1 MESSLRYY
9 GRSKVMGFGYG
20 TRSPEQ
26 VQRDNGGRFT
36 FDTIQA
42 RYEAIKPISGKR
54 KDLNVRPLNERRRDW
69 ERVFKVNDNEYYI
82 SHDAWRGHQDNDIHN
97 RSITWFKRGDF
108 EIVVVHTPKSVW
120 NKENPHRLAYY
131 QLSSPSIFYFYDYNL
146 PIGLSMANYKSCKYV
161 AVNREDGQINY
172 YSAEHGDITFQRRS
186 GDKYWNPVV
195 VHREFKHSLD
205 RSKTKELRK
214 SLEPF
219 LEYYKVVEPL
229 IDKTSY
235 YYGNA
240 LEDFGSGVFNKVG
253 DDVPESW
260 FKIVERYKHK
270 NQWYRGDVK
279 NLIIK
284 DLYQVAKPLVKEPV
298 PLGTPV
304 RDRYRTWVR

>member
-1 MESSLRYY
+1 MGYGYY
-9 GRSKVMGFGYG
+9 G
-20 TRSPEQ
+20 RSPEQ
-26 VQRDNGGRFT
+26 VQADNGGRFT
-36 FDTIQA
+36 FDTIKA
-42 RYEAIKPISGKR
+42 RYEAVKPLRGKR

-69 ERVFKVNDNEYYI
+69 ERVFMVNENEYYI
-82 SHDAWRGHQDNDIHN
+82 SHDAWRGRDEGNHN
-97 RSITWFKRGDF
+97 RSITWFKRGDW
-108 EIVVVHTPKSVW
+108 EIITVHTPKSTW
-120 NKENPHRLAYY
+120 NNENRGRLAPYEF
-131 QLSSPSIFYFYDYNL
+131 SSSSVYHFFNYNL
-146 PIGLSMANYKSCKYV
+146 PNGLSMANHKSCKYV
-161 AVNREDGQINY
+161 QVDNSDSPPTY
-172 YSAEHGDITFQRRS
+172 YTIEKGDITLQRRS
-186 GDKYWNPVV
+186 GEKYWKPVV

-240 LEDFGSGVFNKVG
+240 LEDFGSSVFNKVG